1 LVISGAEV
9 VEVPKEIKAKL
20 DDLEKIVEEAKR
32 RVGSDMADYFASPTS
47 RDDERMG
54 NIIQGHE
61 CGGKVDL
68 GFRKKY
74 SYWVE
79 WDRNSDKYR
88 VYIKKG
94 WKVMWDFTDREGK

>member
-1 LVISGAEV
+1 MVISGAEV

-68 GFRKKY
+68 GFRK
-74 SYWVE
+74 
-79 WDRNSDKYR
+79 NTP
-88 VYIKKG
+88 IG
-94 WKVMWDFTDREGK
+94 LNGIGTAINIGCT